1 MVIILNSPVA
11 VSLNSEMERLKSDLR
26 LNLLSF
32 ANLAVR
38 FPSGVTIHPINGR
51 A

>member
-26 LNLLSF
+26 LNLFKFCKPGQSVF
-32 ANLAVR
+32 HR
-38 FPSGVTIHPINGR
+38 G
-51 A
+51 